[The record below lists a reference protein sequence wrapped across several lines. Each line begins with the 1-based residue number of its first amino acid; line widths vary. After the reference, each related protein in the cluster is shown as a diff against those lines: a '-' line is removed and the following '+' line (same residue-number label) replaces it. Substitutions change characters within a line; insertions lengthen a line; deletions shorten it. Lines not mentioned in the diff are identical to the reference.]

1 MQLEESVFN
10 SLFSLHNFLMLSSH
24 LWITSIKSIS
34 SVYSFHLPASVSGC
48 FLQQFYVQVRRAWV
62 SYLLS
67 AQNGRESS
75 GLTSSW
81 RSFFCFS
88 FSLPATAHTSRVQ
101 QGVWLK
107 EDGISLGRNYWTHSG
122 NRAGPITTGGKG
134 AMGVVKKFQ
143 NASKTYSLRAIP
155 LGSKGPRTI

>member
-1 MQLEESVFN
+1 MKSLVLHMQLEESVFN

-107 EDGISLGRNYWTHSG
+107 EDGISLGRNYWTQE
-122 NRAGPITTGGKG
+122 TG
-134 AMGVVKKFQ
+134 
-143 NASKTYSLRAIP
+143 LDRLP
-155 LGSKGPRTI
+155 LGEREQWELLKSFKMPQKHIH